1 MSARVYREDDD
12 MAMQKNSVAVVM
24 SKAVEMAGLVD
35 YQPGSVVSRTVI
47 AKKTGTVTVFAFDK
61 GQGLSTHSAPFDALV
76 YIVDGEAKI
85 TISDKPQKVKEG
97 ELIIMPAN
105 KPHALKAVKPFK
117 MVLVMVKS

>member
-1 MSARVYREDDD
+1 MPVK
-12 MAMQKNSVAVVM
+12 KNSMEVVM
-24 SKAVEMAGLVD
+24 SKGGELAYLVD
-35 YQPGSVVSRTVI
+35 YQTGSVVSRTVI

-76 YIVDGEAKI
+76 YILDGEAKI
-85 TISDKPQKVKEG
+85 TISDKPQKVKAG
-97 ELIIMPAN
+97 EIIIMPAD